1 IKLAQSKNVRIESG
15 GITWL
20 FNSEFY
26 PYPTAICAIKEA
38 AEICGYEKLMW
49 GSDYP
54 RTMTAITYKMS
65 FDFIEKSSEL
75 GENEKQ
81 LLLGGNAVGFYG
93 FPDLPIPEKS
103 KNMFED

>member
-1 IKLAQSKNVRIESG
+1 
-15 GITWL
+15 
-20 FNSEFY
+20 
-26 PYPTAICAIKEA
+26 
-38 AEICGYEKLMW
+38 MW

-93 FPDLPIPEKS
+93 FPDLPIPEKI
-103 KNMFED
+103 KNMVED